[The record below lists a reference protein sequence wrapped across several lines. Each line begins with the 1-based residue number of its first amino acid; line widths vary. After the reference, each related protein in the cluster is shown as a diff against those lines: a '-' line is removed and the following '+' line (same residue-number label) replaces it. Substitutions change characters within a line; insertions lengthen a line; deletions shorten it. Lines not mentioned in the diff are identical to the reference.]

1 MGMYAGL
8 LATASLPQYADDEY
22 LVAAPQAAGL
32 ATGSLYAEDV
42 CGPREIVDGHLAVEQ
57 LVQQYITLAAPRSV
71 TYCCMAIP
79 SDAPD
84 AQRYQG
90 ARRDLLHR

>member
-1 MGMYAGL
+1 MYAGL

-57 LVQQYITLAAPRSV
+57 LVPQPDRLDALASPAARKDWWLDRLAASYAV
-71 TYCCMAIP
+71 LA
-79 SDAPD
+79 
-84 AQRYQG
+84 G
-90 ARRDLLHR
+90 